1 MPKPELRNGI
11 QMDDECQATEEML
24 SNGKTPTE
32 SHQSEDEDKNQGL
45 PIDRGWAWVVLGGTF
60 ELESNT
66 IGELVFRNL
75 FWQLCATAHFV
86 GRNHKSLL

>member
-24 SNGKTPTE
+24 SNGTTPTE

-60 ELESNT
+60 ELESNA
-66 IGELVFRNL
+66 IGESKSILAALRNCPFCWAKL
-75 FWQLCATAHFV
+75 
-86 GRNHKSLL
+86 